1 MCQTFQAYYLSK
13 NLDDDYEVG
22 DVHIKTKIV
31 VFMYAQNILFCKDT
45 MESRLTESMIIKMQ
59 CPITIYTIR
68 FDTLVEGY
76 YSTQ

>member
-1 MCQTFQAYYLSK
+1 MCQTFQK
-13 NLDDDYEVG
+13 NLDGDYEVG
-22 DVHIKTKIV
+22 VVHIKTEIV
-31 VFMYAQNILFCKDT
+31 VFMYTQNILSCKDT
-45 MESRLTESMIIKMQ
+45 IESRLSETMIIKMQ